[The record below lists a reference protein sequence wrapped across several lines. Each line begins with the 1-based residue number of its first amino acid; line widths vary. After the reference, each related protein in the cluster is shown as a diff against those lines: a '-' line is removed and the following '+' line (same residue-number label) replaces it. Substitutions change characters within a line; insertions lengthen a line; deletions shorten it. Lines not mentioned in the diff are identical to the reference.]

1 MCDELPVTLMT
12 DMLSGLTEHKNYI
25 SYHSLQVEVAVMVLV
40 LGNSWKPGL
49 GSPSFPCPSELSSK
63 IMEKKQEHSGP
74 CWPGEYTPWGL
85 FFQRKG
91 KGLSFGLF
99 FLVKGHQPFHF
110 LIALHFIFSPDCK
123 SSRSRGLVS

>member
-63 IMEKKQEHSGP
+63 IMEKNRS
-74 CWPGEYTPWGL
+74 T
-85 FFQRKG
+85 
-91 KGLSFGLF
+91 
-99 FLVKGHQPFHF
+99 LVHV
-110 LIALHFIFSPDCK
+110 
-123 SSRSRGLVS
+123 GLVSTHRGAYFSKGKAKGEVLVCFS